1 MLLLLHFTG
10 LLQVS
15 IFNFHVYLEFW
26 VTHWNITNRSN
37 NSFVCFSLIFN
48 RNSYY
53 FSVNSGFYT
62 ALLKNWQ
69 LNDQNEPPE
78 VFYKKSCSY
87 KFRNIY
93 RKTPALEL
101 VLIKFIKETP
111 AQVFSLW
118 VLQNFKEHLFWRK
131 SVNGCS
137 WMMEIVYL
145 KLKVGN
151 LL

>member
-1 MLLLLHFTG
+1 MFLCILLLLHFTSYLLHFTY

-15 IFNFHVYLEFW
+15 IFNFPVYHEFW

-37 NSFVCFSLIFN
+37 KLFVCFSLIFN

-62 ALLKNWQ
+62 ALLKKWQ
-69 LNDQNEPPE
+69 LNDQKEPPE

-93 RKTPALEL
+93 RKTPAMEL
-101 VLIKFIKETP
+101 QFIK
-111 AQVFSLW
+111 
-118 VLQNFKEHLFWRK
+118 KR
-131 SVNGCS
+131 
-137 WMMEIVYL
+137 
-145 KLKVGN
+145 
-151 LL
+151 LLHRRFPVTIAEF